1 MSKRGYDNLCAQ
13 LAGLDE
19 LLTMVPDDAVIDRMS
34 LESRRQAVAKQ
45 LAAYPAPARWPATA
59 RLTFNGKPVAAG
71 WGIAADFGNRAVKEF
86 ADTVASVGASLR
98 GTLNDRGPIPNRGN
112 YSLLITGTATG
123 SFGFELEE
131 DIERSRHAPGESP
144 VESAIEQVNAIF
156 KSLSGS
162 DEFLAETIAE
172 THPRAIG
179 NLRGFLKIMADNEAT
194 CTLAFKEDVFRFKD
208 VGEVRRGLSRLDPK
222 NIREEQEDL
231 SGWFQGY
238 LPEKREAEFRI
249 DETGDVIT
257 GKVNMSRRDAD
268 AINEILRQPVRLTT
282 LVRRVWDG
290 HPRYTITG
298 YTRAPSHLD

>member
-1 MSKRGYDNLCAQ
+1 MNKRRYDNLCAQ

-19 LLTMVPDDAVIDRMS
+19 MLTMVPGDAVIDRMS

-45 LAAYPAPARWPATA
+45 LDAYPVPARWPTTV
-59 RLTFNGKPVAAG
+59 LLIFNGKPVAAG

-98 GTLNDRGPIPNRGN
+98 GMLNAKGPIPNREN

-131 DIERSRHAPGESP
+131 DVERSRHAPGESP
-144 VESAIEQVNAIF
+144 VESAIEQVNAIL

-162 DEFLAETIAE
+162 DEFFAETIGE
-172 THPRAIG
+172 THPRALG
-179 NLRGFLKIMADNEAT
+179 NLRSFLKIMADNEAT

-208 VGEVRRGLSRLDPK
+208 VGEVRRGLSRLDPE
-222 NIREEQEDL
+222 NIREEWDDL

-238 LPEKREAEFRI
+238 LPEKREAEFKI
-249 DETGDVIT
+249 DETGDVII
-257 GKVNMSRRDAD
+257 GKVNMPRRDAD
-268 AINEILRQPVRLTT
+268 AINEILRRPARLTT
-282 LVRRVWDG
+282 RVRRVGDG
-290 HPRYTITG
+290 RPRYTITG
-298 YTRAPSHLD
+298 YTIVPSPTD